1 MKFEINSSCKNWWC
15 FRHPGETSCRRLTGR
30 LLLLDFFLGRRGNGS
45 KSQEMWILYWRNQE
59 KDTIHM
65 YAAAESLNTCGV
77 HWFCSSN
84 MCSPKEHGA
93 GSSSIY
99 SRRQINSYRFSHNSF
114 MVYMDTCNKLTIHI
128 LKARCCNTYL
138 MFLLKWMYSCTTRQ
152 YRTRTRAGGSRWRD
166 VW

>member
-1 MKFEINSSCKNWWC
+1 MGARAKRCEFYTEEIK
-15 FRHPGETSCRRLTGR
+15 RRIPFIR
-30 LLLLDFFLGRRGNGS
+30 F
-45 KSQEMWILYWRNQE
+45 
-59 KDTIHM
+59 
-65 YAAAESLNTCGV
+65 AAAQSLNTCGV

-152 YRTRTRAGGSRWRD
+152 YCRGLEGQGEEMCDSNWPIANTYTSRTHTSNWSG
-166 VW
+166 